1 MSGKPMKLIL
11 TQEVTGLGAPG
22 DVVDVAAGYGRNY
35 LLPRGVAM
43 AWTRGA
49 EKQVDLIK
57 KAREVREIRTR
68 EDAQAVAGQLR
79 KLTVRLKRRAGTN
92 GRLFGSVGPADI
104 ADAVKD
110 AGGPDLDRRKIVVS
124 DPIKTAGSHSVQV
137 RLHPEVSAPVDSEI
151 TPSYPRRQLA

>member
-1 MSGKPMKLIL
+1 MARMKLIL

-49 EKQVDLIK
+49 EKQVGLIK
-57 KAREVREIRTR
+57 RAREVREIRTL

-79 KLTVRLKRRAGTN
+79 KLTVRLKRRAGSN

-104 ADAVKD
+104 AEAVKD

-137 RLHPEVSAPVDSEI
+137 RLHPEVSAAVSIEI
-151 TPSYPRRQLA
+151 TTA